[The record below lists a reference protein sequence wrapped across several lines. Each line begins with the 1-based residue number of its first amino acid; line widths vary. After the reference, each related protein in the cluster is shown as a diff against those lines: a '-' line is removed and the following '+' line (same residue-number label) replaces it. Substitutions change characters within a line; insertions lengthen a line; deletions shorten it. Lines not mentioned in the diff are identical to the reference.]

1 MNDSGHDLKRF
12 LLLLNMQISSS
23 CGHAV
28 SLRMHVCISTE
39 NYILYIEILI
49 TMTVTSRLAQVAR

>member
-39 NYILYIEILI
+39 NYIYI
-49 TMTVTSRLAQVAR
+49 